1 MHKHEGHGWAE
12 EDDVGIFVLVEV
24 FAFQIPVNNVSHLTN
39 GPLGTAVYFR
49 DDNKSKDRRT
59 LPRMICSA

>member
-12 EDDVGIFVLVEV
+12 EDDVGVFVLVEV
-24 FAFQIPVNNVSHLTN
+24 FAFQIPVNNVSQLTN
-39 GPLGTAVYFR
+39 GPLVKAVYFR
-49 DDNKSKDRRT
+49 DDTKSKDRRT